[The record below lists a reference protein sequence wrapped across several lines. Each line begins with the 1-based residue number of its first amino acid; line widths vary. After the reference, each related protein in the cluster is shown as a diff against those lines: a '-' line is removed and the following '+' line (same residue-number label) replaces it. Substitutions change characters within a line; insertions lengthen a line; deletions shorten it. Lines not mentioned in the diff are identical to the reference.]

1 MPTQAVNL
9 HADYIIHAVVPKWVD
24 GEHDEYNLLS
34 SAYQTSLTITD
45 LMGCDSVAFPLLA
58 SGNNGYDLELAFLIA
73 KENIETFTG
82 SNLKQVILV
91 LYGEHAV
98 SVARKM
104 QYDVMDIPEDIHK
117 AKMDQIIQD
126 AKEVA
131 QTFIENRMLE
141 AMKFLKDE
149 KNQEMILENAI
160 KLAKLAIKALEKA

>member
-1 MPTQAVNL
+1 
-9 HADYIIHAVVPKWVD
+9 
-24 GEHDEYNLLS
+24 
-34 SAYQTSLTITD
+34 
-45 LMGCDSVAFPLLA
+45 
-58 SGNNGYDLELAFLIA
+58 
-73 KENIETFTG
+73 
-82 SNLKQVILV
+82 
-91 LYGEHAV
+91 
-98 SVARKM
+98 
-104 QYDVMDIPEDIHK
+104 MDIPEDIHK